1 MEGKEVIFKIVALC
15 IVVFLIVVCESL
27 MITAKRADE
36 RAERMYRKWKE
47 QLEYDM
53 HNNGEDLDSDYNIG
67 INHAMCV
74 IEAMKGA
81 DDDND

>member
-1 MEGKEVIFKIVALC
+1 MRWIVFGMLVVICLLMLMCYALM
-15 IVVFLIVVCESL
+15 VMAHE
-27 MITAKRADE
+27 ADE

-53 HNNGEDLDSDYNIG
+53 QNNGEPIDSDYNIG
-67 INHAMCV
+67 IDHAMCV

-81 DDDND
+81 DDEQMD

>member
-1 MEGKEVIFKIVALC
+1 MTFIFILLTALVILT
-15 IVVFLIVVCESL
+15 LISYSL
-27 MITAKRADE
+27 LVMASREEE

-47 QLEYDM
+47 QLDYDM

-81 DDDND
+81 DDERE

>member
-1 MEGKEVIFKIVALC
+1 MVIAIIVMLALMALMMVALYAML
-15 IVVFLIVVCESL
+15 VVAS
-27 MITAKRADE
+27 RADE
-36 RAERMYRKWKE
+36 RAERMYRAWKE
-47 QLEYDM
+47 RLKDDM

-81 DDDND
+81 DDES

>member
-1 MEGKEVIFKIVALC
+1 MRWIIFVLLMALC
-15 IVVFLIVVCESL
+15 IL
-27 MITAKRADE
+27 MVICYALCVMAHDADE

-47 QLEYDM
+47 ELQKDIVE
-53 HNNGEDLDSDYNIG
+53 NGEPYDSDYNIG

-81 DDDND
+81 DDE

>member
-1 MEGKEVIFKIVALC
+1 MKIAIWILLALVTLLLIMAYSLCVIAH
-15 IVVFLIVVCESL
+15 E
-27 MITAKRADE
+27 ADE

-53 HNNGEDLDSDYNIG
+53 HNNGEPIDSDYNIG
-67 INHAMCV
+67 IDHAMCV

-81 DDDND
+81 DDE

>member
-1 MEGKEVIFKIVALC
+1 MIWKMIAL
-15 IVVFLIVVCESL
+15 LIICLL
-27 MITAKRADE
+27 MVMCYALMAMAHEADE

-53 HNNGEDLDSDYNIG
+53 QTNGEPIDSDYNIG
-67 INHAMCV
+67 IDHAMCV

-81 DDDND
+81 DDE

>member
-1 MEGKEVIFKIVALC
+1 MKISIFIPLC
-15 IVVFLIVVCESL
+15 IIALLLVMCYSLCVVAS
-27 MITAKRADE
+27 RADE

-47 QLEYDM
+47 QLDYDM

-81 DDDND
+81 DDEDNH

>member
-1 MEGKEVIFKIVALC
+1 MIYKIVALC